1 MFDSLLAPLRAKLRL
16 AATSAA
22 CYAIAGF
29 AALLALAFALAALFS
44 YLAGLY
50 GTITAALIIA
60 GGFVVVAIVPLIV
73 LMVVRRREE
82 RRLMRAAAK
91 ARSTQWINPATLS
104 LGLEA
109 ARLVGKNR
117 GIVTAVIGAL
127 AVGWLM
133 SQMLSG
139 EDEKDEEAA
148 EPAE

>member
-1 MFDSLLAPLRAKLRL
+1 VFDNLLAPLRAKLRL

-22 CYAIAGF
+22 CYAIAGIAGLVAF
-29 AALLALAFALAALFS
+29 AFALAALFS

-60 GGFVVVAIVPLIV
+60 GGFVVVAIIPLIILAV
-73 LMVVRRREE
+73 AQRKEE

-91 ARSTQWINPATLS
+91 ARTTQWISPATLS
-104 LGLEA
+104 LGLQA
-109 ARLVGKNR
+109 VRMVGKNK
-117 GIVTAVIGAL
+117 GIAAAAIGSL
-127 AVGWLM
+127 LVGWLM

-139 EDEKDEEAA
+139 EEEKDEEAA